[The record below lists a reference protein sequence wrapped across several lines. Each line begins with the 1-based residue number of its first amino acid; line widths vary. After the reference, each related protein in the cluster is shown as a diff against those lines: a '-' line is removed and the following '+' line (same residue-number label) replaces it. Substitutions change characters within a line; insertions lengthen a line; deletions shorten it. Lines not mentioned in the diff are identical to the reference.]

1 MNAKI
6 KTSDKLT
13 YCLPQIELVELD
25 NEISLI
31 LQSTY
36 APGDPESS
44 LMPGY
49 FNDNPVIN
57 TIG

>member
-6 KTSDKLT
+6 KTSDKRA

-31 LQSTY
+31 LQSTD
-36 APGDPESS
+36 APVDPEAS
-44 LMPGY
+44 LMY